1 MLRIRRVLAAF
12 VIMLAAGEVRAN
24 YTEAH
29 VAGEDARVVVA
40 RDGRMTVT
48 HVVAYRVLAG
58 TLRSIAI
65 TGFEDDLSFHPTA
78 AVTSADGK
86 TFGASVTRDDKGV
99 LHATVDDP
107 KGLKRGDYRF
117 ELVYEGTLAGRR
129 LARDGAFE
137 RVRFALPPMR
147 EGVDGARVVIDLPSA
162 PTEPRAVSDNDVA
175 ADISNLRRSAE
186 RDELEMVRPHVS
198 KGEGATFFARVDP
211 KALPLVNDPALRAP
225 PPPPPQEITVTKPT
239 LPIAIL
245 VCASALALFALAL
258 AKSRVLPRG
267 ALGLSPGPAAVR
279 AALAGLAF
287 GVGVFFEAGARFVLG
302 AAFVALAMVL
312 SAWRVKAPAS
322 RSARGTAAWTAL
334 KPDAFTRAHSPSD
347 WLDGTTRRGA
357 LVLAAFAT
365 AVAMACHLSRGI
377 DGAAPYIV
385 AIDAL
390 VVVAVFFTGT
400 SRQLPQTSQGEGVA
414 LAPIARALAKNE
426 DLDVAPFARNDETRL
441 FTTSTLAM
449 PGVVAIETGVAWERA
464 PSILGGASVA
474 SFDVLVRVLDG
485 TFAAA
490 KMAAAFPKKRA
501 LPGRKPEERVFRFE
515 PEGPLPKDAAALVVS
530 LAETLRDRRVVIA
543 EAFERAER
551 RTAAKPK
558 TADRGARRSGLR
570 LSLTIVASR

>member
-1 MLRIRRVLAAF
+1 MLRRVLAALLVVF
-12 VIMLAAGEVRAN
+12 VAGEVRAN

-29 VAGEDARVVVA
+29 VAGEDARVVVE

-86 TFGASVTRDDKGV
+86 TFGASVTKDDKGV
-99 LHATVDDP
+99 VHATVDDP

-117 ELVYEGTLAGRR
+117 ELVYEGALAGRR

-137 RVRFALPPMR
+137 RVRFALPAMR

-162 PTEPRAVSDNDVA
+162 PTEPRAVTEGDVA

-186 RDELEMVRPHVS
+186 RDELEMVRPHVA
-198 KGEGATFFARVDP
+198 KGEGATFFARIDP
-211 KALPLVNDPALRAP
+211 KALPLVNDPALRAPP

-258 AKSRVLPRG
+258 AKARVLPRE
-267 ALGLSPGPAAVR
+267 AMGLLPGPASVR

-287 GVGVFFEAGARFVLG
+287 GAGIFFEAGARFVLG

-312 SAWRVKAPAS
+312 CAWRVKASSS
-322 RSARGTAAWTAL
+322 RAVRGTAAWTRVRPA
-334 KPDAFTRAHSPSD
+334 DAFVSVPSPSD
-347 WLDGTTRRGA
+347 WLDGTTRRG
-357 LVLAAFAT
+357 VFILAAFAT
-365 AVAMACHLSRGI
+365 IVAITCHLSRAV
-377 DGAAPYIV
+377 DGAAPYVV

-390 VVVAVFFTGT
+390 AVVAVFFTGT
-400 SRQLPQTSQGEGVA
+400 AKQLPPSPSREGVA
-414 LAPIARALAKNE
+414 LAPIARALSKHDE
-426 DLDVAPFARNDETRL
+426 LEVAPFARNDEARL
-441 FTTSTLAM
+441 FVTSSLAM

-464 PSILGGASVA
+464 PSILGGASLA

-485 TFAAA
+485 SFAAA
-490 KMAAAFPKKRA
+490 KMAAAFPKKRG

-515 PEGPLPKDAAALVVS
+515 PEGPHAKDAAALVVTLS
-530 LAETLRDRRVVIA
+530 ETLRDRRVVIA
-543 EAFERAER
+543 AGAFEGSER
-551 RTAAKPK
+551 RLPPNRRPQGVDPHRAA
-558 TADRGARRSGLR
+558 ARSPL
-570 LSLTIVASR
+570 

>member
-1 MLRIRRVLAAF
+1 MWDMLRRVCVFAAL
-12 VIMLAAGEVRAN
+12 VVMLGAAEVRAN

-29 VAGEDARVVVA
+29 VAGEDARVVVE

-78 AVTSADGK
+78 NVTSADGK
-86 TFGASVTRDDKGV
+86 TFGASVTKDDKGV

-107 KGLKRGDYRF
+107 RGLKRGDYRF

-147 EGVDGARVVIDLPSA
+147 EGVDGARVVVDLPSA

-186 RDELEMVRPHVS
+186 RDELEMVRPHVA
-198 KGEGATFFARVDP
+198 KGEGATFFARIDP

-225 PPPPPQEITVTKPT
+225 PPPPPQEITGVAKPT
-239 LPIAIL
+239 LSIAIL
-245 VCASALALFALAL
+245 VCAAALALFALAL
-258 AKSRVLPRG
+258 AKARVLPRE
-267 ALGLSPGPAAVR
+267 AMGLVPGPAAMR
-279 AALAGLAF
+279 AGLAGAAF
-287 GVGVFFEAGARFVLG
+287 GAGVFFETTARFVLG
-302 AAFVALAMVL
+302 AALVALAMVL
-312 SAWRVKAPAS
+312 CASRVKLPAS
-322 RSARGTAAWTAL
+322 RKVRGTATWAPL
-334 KPDAFTRAHSPSD
+334 GEDAFATVPAPAD

-357 LVLAAFAT
+357 LVLAALAII
-365 AVAMACHLSRGI
+365 VAIACHLSRGI
-377 DGAAPYIV
+377 DGAAPYVI

-390 VVVAVFFTGT
+390 AALAVFFTGT
-400 SRQLPQTSQGEGVA
+400 ARQLPQTPAREGVA
-414 LAPIARALAKNE
+414 LAPISSMLAKYE
-426 DLDVAPFARNDETRL
+426 QLDVKAMARNDETRI
-441 FTTSTLAM
+441 FIGSSLAM

-485 TFAAA
+485 SFAAA

-515 PEGPLPKDAAALVVS
+515 PEGPHSKDAAALVVS
-530 LAETLRDRRVVIA
+530 LSETLRDRRIVIA
-543 EAFERAER
+543 AGTFDGAER
-551 RTAAKPK
+551 RLPPNQRPRRAA
-558 TADRGARRSGLR
+558 
-570 LSLTIVASR
+570 